1 MAERQLARRREAAG
15 LVALVRWL
23 EDLVRVPGTK
33 FGIGLDAILGLLLP
47 GFGDA
52 ITGTASVAVLVAA
65 MRRGVPRVVVAR
77 MFVNIAIDVFVGMI
91 PVVGDAFDVL
101 WRSNTRN
108 LALLERHENE
118 LEPHARRIDYAIVA
132 AAIAVVGLGIAAPIF
147 VVVWLVGWLMG

>member
-1 MAERQLARRREAAG
+1 
-15 LVALVRWL
+15 
-23 EDLVRVPGTK
+23 
-33 FGIGLDAILGLLLP
+33 
-47 GFGDA
+47 
-52 ITGTASVAVLVAA
+52 